1 MRFFLF
7 SLPVLQ
13 LFYIRLTNIH
23 VYCGGAVMSSIHGP
37 SQCDVSLSVT
47 KRSDQGFTQ
56 RLQKSIGCK
65 VIGCEDGSATA
76 QRIHTTTP

>member
-1 MRFFLF
+1 
-7 SLPVLQ
+7 
-13 LFYIRLTNIH
+13 
-23 VYCGGAVMSSIHGP
+23 MSSIHGP

-65 VIGCEDGSATA
+65 VIGCVRTGRPRLRGYTRRRRDSVLVLEHPGET
-76 QRIHTTTP
+76 RV